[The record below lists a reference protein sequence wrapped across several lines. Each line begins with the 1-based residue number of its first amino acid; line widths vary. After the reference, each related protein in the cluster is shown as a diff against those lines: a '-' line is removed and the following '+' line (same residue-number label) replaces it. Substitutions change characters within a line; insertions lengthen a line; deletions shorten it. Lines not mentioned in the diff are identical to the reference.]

1 MGNLDEEINGMYIVA
16 SEKLAEDMGKEFN
29 SEFFEKIV
37 FQVVDTIEEFSNSLP
52 HKLSG
57 AEKRNF
63 GIKVV
68 KMILTNLKETGK
80 IEQEICTAFSD
91 VLNFVSESLFASSKT
106 AWKKL
111 NPDSGIAHSKCFSC
125 I

>member
-16 SEKLAEDMGKEFN
+16 SEKLSEDMDKEFN

-68 KMILTNLKETGK
+68 KMILINLKETGK
-80 IEQEICTAFSD
+80 IEQETCTAFSD
-91 VLNFVSESLFASSKT
+91 VLNFVNESLFASVKLS
-106 AWKKL
+106 WKKA

>member
-1 MGNLDEEINGMYIVA
+1 MGNLDEEINKLYI
-16 SEKLAEDMGKEFN
+16 SSMERLTEDVGKEFN
-29 SEFFEKIV
+29 SELFEKIV

-57 AEKRNF
+57 SEKRNF

-68 KMILTNLKETGK
+68 KMILINLKETGK
-80 IEQEICTAFSD
+80 IEEETCTAFSD
-91 VLNFVSESLFASSKT
+91 VLNFVSESLFASSKIS
-106 AWKKL
+106 WKKL

>member
-1 MGNLDEEINGMYIVA
+1 MGNLDEEVNGLYI
-16 SEKLAEDMGKEFN
+16 SSMERLTEDVGKEFN
-29 SEFFEKIV
+29 SELFEKIV

-52 HKLSG
+52 NKLSG
-57 AEKRNF
+57 SEKRKF

-68 KMILTNLKETGK
+68 KMILTNLQETGK
-80 IEQEICTAFSD
+80 IEQETCTAFTD
-91 VLNFVSESLFASSKT
+91 VLTFVSESLFSSSKL
-106 AWKKL
+106 AWKKA